1 MVSYQRTRQLD
12 IQAARTE
19 LRGFIQRLSA
29 LPKENLQLTKT
40 YDYDQLALGNLQS
53 FITQE
58 TTLTAR
64 QAAEVVRRIPDQVSA
79 TEYSA
84 VAYAL
89 WSAGNTATAMEFTKL
104 AVQKAVDVT
113 DEAATLRQYGGYLIA
128 SGDIRGGRVEYQN
141 ALAVFAKYPGYG
153 EAFQNSSHAF
163 TEFHWAQAEGA
174 AGNAA
179 EMQAHLNAADAYADK
194 IAPAFG
200 PGIKQQIAQLR
211 AAGANPLMIPRANP
225 APSPAIPYPP

>member
-1 MVSYQRTRQLD
+1 MRLSPEAEIDALQAHLYASRTPWYRSIPTIISVLAFCFSLGTTVVSYQRTRQLD

-64 QAAEVVRRIPDQVSA
+64 QAAEVVRRIPDKVSA

-104 AVQKAVDVT
+104 AVQKAVDVM
-113 DEAATLRQYGGYLIA
+113 DEAATLWQ
-128 SGDIRGGRVEYQN
+128 
-141 ALAVFAKYPGYG
+141 
-153 EAFQNSSHAF
+153 
-163 TEFHWAQAEGA
+163 
-174 AGNAA
+174 
-179 EMQAHLNAADAYADK
+179 
-194 IAPAFG
+194 
-200 PGIKQQIAQLR
+200 
-211 AAGANPLMIPRANP
+211 
-225 APSPAIPYPP
+225 